1 MSRVLGGDEG
11 RGSEPSTLWL
21 STLCPWV
28 TVLLLSTPSSSTSL
42 QVCDWGE
49 WGSAGDGRRLRIR

>member
-28 TVLLLSTPSSSTSL
+28 TVLLLSLSL
-42 QVCDWGE
+42 PLPAFRFVAGVSGDLQEMGE
-49 WGSAGDGRRLRIR
+49 G